1 MPDLGLQ
8 HLSGLLHGGD
18 RCQHLRQVLLQQLA
32 ALRGGRVPFAAQP
45 REDLHLPDGHLG
57 FAQAQQESDPFH
69 VRRRIT
75 ALAAGRTRHGCD
87 EAGALVVTQRVRGEA
102 RAFGD
107 FGNGEEGCH
116 GNDSES

>member
-1 MPDLGLQ
+1 MVSAVTGAATGLRPESVLGAFKE
-8 HLSGLLHGGD
+8 LSEYITG
-18 RCQHLRQVLLQQLA
+18 VLDA
-32 ALRGGRVPFAAQP
+32 RRAQP
-45 REDLHLPDGHLG
+45 REDLHLPDGHLC